1 MRRKTKEQRRIFGHC
16 LISVP
21 PGRYLVRLTT
31 TKCSMPRPL
40 LKFAAFF
47 SLLFAVRR
55 PLKVANRNGR
65 KRQLNSQR
73 ETRFRTKSP
82 YPIAPSSHHKMK
94 QQDNKLLIIFL
105 KNTNQWAVAGGGA
118 IGFKTW
124 PRKHNRPIDI
134 HWISLGYHTYRTSRD
149 DL

>member
-65 KRQLNSQR
+65 KRQLDSQR

-82 YPIAPSSHHKMK
+82 YPIAPSSDHKMK
-94 QQDNKLLIIFL
+94 QQDNKFIIIFL
-105 KNTNQWAVAGGGA
+105 KIRMGSSWR
-118 IGFKTW
+118 W
-124 PRKHNRPIDI
+124 RNRLQNLAQEAQPSNRYPLDI
-134 HWISLGYHTYRTSRD
+134 LGISYISYIKR
-149 DL
+149 